1 MFKLKRLS
9 AEIIIHIEC
18 LQMLFSDIQWLHFK
32 SLLVSLL
39 LTPHKKTITGMTKV
53 LDFGTHRSKHNAFL
67 INHSLKIHKALNYYA
82 MMILSLLYRP
92 GEPVYLIVDD
102 SSNKKTGKHIQG
114 AYTFFDHLTKRFVL
128 GQQIVC
134 SIIHYRGF
142 TIPYD
147 FDVYISKKHS
157 SELGIKFRKKTDI
170 ALEQIK
176 SFEADSNQKVYV
188 LADSYYATQPIM
200 NYCRDNNLYF
210 VSTIRYNRVFYIKGH
225 KTNASKYL
233 KYTIKNFKQSQKVTI
248 GKKTYK
254 AVSRKVDL
262 KTGGAAKL
270 VFTKHS
276 AHCTA
281 MVLVTTCTALP
292 FDKIIEAYQKR
303 WNIETFFK
311 MSKQHLGFNSYQ
323 SRELPAIESSIALS
337 MLSYNLLTH
346 VLISELRAKRKSLT
360 KKNISKF
367 SISNMLSVV
376 RYKVNINNIEYC
388 IDHLSTKSKN
398 KMKNEIKSLINIAA

>member
-9 AEIIIHIEC
+9 KEIIIQIEC
-18 LQMLFSDIQWLHFK
+18 LQMFFSDIQWLHFK
-32 SLLVSLL
+32 SLLISLL
-39 LTPHKKTITGMTKV
+39 LTPHKKTISGMAKV
-53 LDFGTHRSKHNAFL
+53 LDFGAHRSKRNAFV
-67 INHSLKIHKALNYYA
+67 INHSAKIQKALNYYS
-82 MMILSLLYRP
+82 MMILSLLKKP
-92 GEPVYLIVDD
+92 GEPVYLIIDD
-102 SSNKKTGKHIQG
+102 SSNKKTGKHIQ
-114 AYTFFDHLTKRFVL
+114 AAFKIFDHITKRFVL

-142 TIPYD
+142 NIPYD
-147 FDVYISKKHS
+147 FDIYVPKEHCSK
-157 SELGIKFRKKTDI
+157 LGIRFRKKTEI
-170 ALEQIK
+170 ALDQVK
-176 SFEADSNQKVYV
+176 SFEADNDQKIFVV
-188 LADSYYATQPIM
+188 ADSYYACQSIM

-210 VSTIRYNRVFYIKGH
+210 VSSIRYNRVFYIKGH
-225 KTNASKYL
+225 QTNASKYL
-233 KYTIKNFKQSQKVTI
+233 KYSIKNFKHSQKVTI
-248 GKKTYK
+248 GKKTFK

-281 MVLVTTCTALP
+281 MVLVTTGTALP
-292 FDKIIEAYQKR
+292 FNNIIEAYQKR

-323 SRELPAIESSIALS
+323 SRELSAINSSIALS

-346 VLISELRAKRKSLT
+346 VFISELRAKRKSLT

-367 SISNMLSVV
+367 SISSMLSIV
-376 RYKVNINNIEYC
+376 RYQVNINNIDYC

-398 KMKNEIKSLINIAA
+398 KIKNELKSLINIAA